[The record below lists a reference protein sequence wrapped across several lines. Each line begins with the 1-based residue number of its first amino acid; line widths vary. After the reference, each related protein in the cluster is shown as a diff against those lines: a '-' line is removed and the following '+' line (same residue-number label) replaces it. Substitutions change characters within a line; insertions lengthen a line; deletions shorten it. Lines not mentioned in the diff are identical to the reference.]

1 MSKTWKNNELKLSK
15 MFGARRN
22 PLSGSNSGHSMS
34 DTLHEEFYIE
44 IKDGK
49 QSLPTKLWI
58 DTVQKAKH
66 ESKIPMLIQHGK
78 QEKLMD
84 ARITLKL
91 SDFLTLTG
99 INEPE
104 KATMNPPENKT
115 VKVDFKLMPN
125 KNKR

>member
-1 MSKTWKNNELKLSK
+1 M
-15 MFGARRN
+15 
-22 PLSGSNSGHSMS
+22 SGSNSGHSMS
-34 DTLHEEFYIE
+34 DTLHEDFYIE

-49 QSLPTKLWI
+49 QSLPTKLWV

-99 INEPE
+99 ISESEETTIDPDDNMVNRHNIRIPE
-104 KATMNPPENKT
+104 SWLESAKRINFMNTPRHIKE
-115 VKVDFKLMPN
+115 
-125 KNKR
+125 KNSDDE

>member
-22 PLSGSNSGHSMS
+22 PLSGSNSGHSTS

-58 DTVQKAKH
+58 DTVQKAKQ
-66 ESKIPMLIQHGK
+66 EGKIPMIVRHGK

-104 KATMNPPENKT
+104 RATMNSLENKM
-115 VKVDFKLMPN
+115 VKVDFKLMAD

>member
-1 MSKTWKNNELKLSK
+1 MSKTWKTNELKLSK
-15 MFGARRN
+15 MFGAKRN

-58 DTVQKAKH
+58 DTVQKAKQ
-66 ESKIPMLIQHGK
+66 EGKIPMIVRHGK

-99 INEPE
+99 VNESE
-104 KATMNPPENKT
+104 RAIMNPPENKT

>member
-22 PLSGSNSGHSMS
+22 PLSGSNSAHSMS

-58 DTVQKAKH
+58 DTVQKAKQ
-66 ESKIPMLIQHGK
+66 EGKIPMIVRHGK

-104 KATMNPPENKT
+104 RATMNSLENKM
-115 VKVDFKLMPN
+115 VKVDFKLMAD